1 MAEPVLRRNPREI
14 RRDALRLA
22 TGYYDLSREELD
34 AELRAQDQVL
44 AEKLHEAEDT
54 LPRAQ
59 ARLRKAELAD
69 ERLLLEKIRDA
80 YLDFHRP
87 DDAGEDQ
94 QMVQPP
100 APEQTEEP

>member
-34 AELRAQDQVL
+34 AELL